1 MIGMNEIKNA
11 IKRLES
17 SNRLLIQNIESIKN
31 QMSLT
36 NCGRYYNRLKNC
48 EEEYKA
54 VELAVQVLKVELK
67 KEHGCKY
74 CTSSNGEGTD
84 IFDGNQL
91 SVGYGVYREIKYCP
105 ICGRRLEGE
114 NENTNRRGTTRNSR
128 IDT

>member
-1 MIGMNEIKNA
+1 MNKIKNA

-36 NCGRYYNRLKNC
+36 NCGRYYNRLKIC

-54 VELAVQVLKVELK
+54 VELAVQVLKGELK

-105 ICGRRLEGE
+105 MCGRRLEQK
-114 NENTNRRGTTRNSR
+114 NENIKIT
-128 IDT
+128 